1 MPPDFRIVG
10 ACARAGHDSMTDAP
24 DSASFAPYIGKSVI
38 LPDGHALTLVAVDQR
53 DAHAPGTAMRTPFSL
68 KLRGPPAPIVPE
80 GMHRLVFDDGAGF
93 ELYLIPVHTP
103 SRDRQDYQ
111 VVFN

>member
-1 MPPDFRIVG
+1 
-10 ACARAGHDSMTDAP
+10 MTDAP
-24 DSASFAPYIGKSVI
+24 DATSFAPYIGKTVS
-38 LPDGHALTLVAVDQR
+38 LPDGHTLVLVGVDQR
-53 DAHAPGTAMRTPFSL
+53 DGHALGTAMRAPFSL

-80 GMHRLVFDDGAGF
+80 GMHRLVFDDATGF

-103 SRDRQDYQ
+103 ARDRQDYQ

>member
-1 MPPDFRIVG
+1 
-10 ACARAGHDSMTDAP
+10 MTDAP
-24 DSASFAPYIGKSVI
+24 DAASFAPYIGKTVS

-53 DAHAPGTAMRTPFSL
+53 GAHAAETAMRAPFSL

-80 GMHRLVFDDGAGF
+80 GMHRLVFGDGAEF

-103 SRDRQDYQ
+103 SRDHQDYQ